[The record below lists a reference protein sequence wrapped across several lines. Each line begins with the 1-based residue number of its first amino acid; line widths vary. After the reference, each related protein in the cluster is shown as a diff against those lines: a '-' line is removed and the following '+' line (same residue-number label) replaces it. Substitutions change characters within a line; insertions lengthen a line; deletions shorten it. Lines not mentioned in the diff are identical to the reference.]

1 MHSADN
7 SSGGTLM
14 TAQRNEKNKK
24 RFVRAGI
31 AFAATAGVLIGGLFH
46 SPADVVSD
54 PMNALDRMA
63 PPPAVE
69 LVVPDAEEDPFPDLD
84 GDGGSGDPVNEEKK
98 RSLRD
103 KFRKAFLRLP
113 KGVRASVGIPL
124 WAIGWV
130 IITAVTALWSAV
142 FSPVLSSIGGWL
154 LTGAFILLCTLCAV
168 KAAHP
173 ELPIK
178 KILNRKTISGVF
190 IAILLCAG
198 ADAALPFLWTGYEK
212 ISTILR
218 CSAAT
223 AILCVTVLPKVIRRE
238 RKKKASA

>member
-7 SSGGTLM
+7 SSGGHLM

-63 PPPAVE
+63 APPAIE
-69 LVVPDAEEDPFPDLD
+69 LVVPNTEEDPFPDL
-84 GDGGSGDPVNEEKK
+84 GGGSDEPVNEEKK

-113 KGVRASVGIPL
+113 KGVRATVGIPL
-124 WAIGWV
+124 WALGWV

-142 FSPVLSSIGGWL
+142 FSPVLSAIGGWL
-154 LTGAFILLCTLCAV
+154 LTGVFILLCTLCAV

-178 KILNRKTISGVF
+178 KILNKKTISGVF

-198 ADAALPFLWTGYEK
+198 ADAVLPLFWTGYEK
-212 ISTILR
+212 VSTILR

-223 AILCVTVLPKVIRRE
+223 AILCITVLPKIVH
-238 RKKKASA
+238 RKKAAA